1 MSPSPQVHPR
11 LVTLVRWVAHVLS
24 VLILFFFAV
33 MMGGEVMQG
42 QTPNLKPQEILF
54 FAALAVQ
61 LIGLLIAFR
70 KETPGGLMVLVGFLL
85 QAVLLPRSALNPY
98 FAVLPFTGLLR
109 LSCAWLGR
117 HQAPPP
123 LAVTGKRASHRIA
136 VTVCVVL
143 AVFLA
148 LASNEIFMSPPLMAP
163 RHVAVPA
170 GLVGGWQGQARVANA
185 WVRQRTLPV
194 KLAVDANGMA
204 EGTMGDARF
213 LEGRLIPNQSWFG
226 RALGMRTGY
235 TFRGRLD
242 GPVIAAEA
250 ITCDSTATIAF
261 NLAGDHL
268 YGGLGLSC
276 TGTAARNRAPVTIF
290 FKLDR
295 VLGGTP

>member
-24 VLILFFFAV
+24 VLILFFVAV
-33 MMGGEVMQG
+33 MFGGELMHG
-42 QTPNLKPQEILF
+42 RTPDLKPQEILI

-70 KETPGGLMVLVGFLL
+70 KQTVGGLMVLVGFLL
-85 QAVLLPRSALNPY
+85 HAVLMPRSALNPF
-98 FAVLPFTGLLR
+98 FAVLPFAGLLR
-109 LSCAWLGR
+109 LSCAWLQR

-123 LAVTGKRASHRIA
+123 PAVAGKRASHRIA
-136 VTVCVVL
+136 ITVSLVV
-143 AVFLA
+143 AVFLG
-148 LASNEIFMSPPLMAP
+148 LVSSEIFMSPPLMAP

-170 GLVGGWQGQARVANA
+170 SLVGGWQGQARVANA
-185 WVRQRTLPV
+185 WVRQRRLPV
-194 KLAVDANGMA
+194 KLAVDASGMA
-204 EGTMGDARF
+204 EGTIGDARF
-213 LEGRLIPNQSWFG
+213 LRGKLLPARSWFG
-226 RALGMRTGY
+226 RALRMGTGY
-235 TFRGRLD
+235 VFVGQLE

-250 ITCDSTATIAF
+250 IRCDSTARIAF

-268 YGGLGLSC
+268 HGGLMLSC

-295 VLGGTP
+295 ARVATP

>member
-1 MSPSPQVHPR
+1 MSPSPQAHPS

-33 MMGGEVMQG
+33 MIGGEAMQG
-42 QTPNLKPQEILF
+42 QTPHLKPREILF

-61 LIGLLIAFR
+61 LFGLLVAFR

-85 QAVLLPRSALNPY
+85 QAVLLPKSTLNPY

-136 VTVCVVL
+136 LTVILAV
-143 AVFLA
+143 AVFLG
-148 LASNEIFMSPPLMAP
+148 LVSSEIFMSPPLMAP

-185 WVRQRTLPV
+185 WVRQRRLPV
-194 KLAVDANGMA
+194 KLAVDASGMA
-204 EGTMGDARF
+204 EGTLGDARF
-213 LEGRLIPNQSWFG
+213 LRGKLLPARSWFG
-226 RALGMRTGY
+226 RALRMGTDY
-235 TFRGRLD
+235 VFVGRLE

-261 NLAGDHL
+261 DLAGDHL
-268 YGGLGLSC
+268 HGGLGLSC

-295 VLGGTP
+295 ARVATP

>member
-1 MSPSPQVHPR
+1 
-11 LVTLVRWVAHVLS
+11 
-24 VLILFFFAV
+24 
-33 MMGGEVMQG
+33 MQG

-54 FAALAVQ
+54 FAAVAVQ

-70 KETPGGLMVLVGFLL
+70 KETPGGLMVLVGYLL

-136 VTVCVVL
+136 LTVSLVV
-143 AVFLA
+143 AVFLG
-148 LASNEIFMSPPLMAP
+148 LVSSEIFMSPPLMAP
-163 RHVAVPA
+163 RRVAVPA
-170 GLVGGWQGQARVANA
+170 GLVGGWQGQARVADA
-185 WVRQRTLPV
+185 WVRQRRLPV
-194 KLAVDANGMA
+194 KLAVDASGMA
-204 EGTMGDARF
+204 EGTIGDARF
-213 LEGRLIPNQSWFG
+213 LRGKLLPARSWFG
-226 RALGMRTGY
+226 RALRMGTDY
-235 TFRGRLD
+235 VFVGRLE

-250 ITCDSTATIAF
+250 ITCGSTATIAF
-261 NLAGDHL
+261 DLVGDHL
-268 YGGLGLSC
+268 HGGLGLSC

-295 VLGGTP
+295 EPVATP

>member
-1 MSPSPQVHPR
+1 MPPSLQMHR
-11 LVTLVRWVAHVLS
+11 SLVTLVRWVAHVLS

-33 MMGGEVMQG
+33 MIGGDAMQG
-42 QTPNLKPQEILF
+42 QTPGPKPQEILF

-70 KETPGGLMVLVGFLL
+70 RETPGGLMVLVGYVL
-85 QAVLLPRSALNPY
+85 QAVLQPRSALNPF

-117 HQAPPP
+117 HPAPPP

-136 VTVCVVL
+136 LTVSLVV
-143 AVFLA
+143 AVFLG
-148 LASNEIFMSPPLMAP
+148 LVSSEIFMSPPLMAP
-163 RHVAVPA
+163 RRVAVPA

-185 WVRQRTLPV
+185 WVRQRRLPV
-194 KLAVDANGMA
+194 KLAVDASGMA
-204 EGTMGDARF
+204 EGTIGDASF
-213 LEGRLIPNQSWFG
+213 LRGRLLPARSWFG
-226 RALGMRTGY
+226 RALRMGTDY
-235 TFRGRLD
+235 VFVGRLE
-242 GPVIAAEA
+242 GPVIADEA
-250 ITCDSTATIAF
+250 IGCDSTATIAF

-268 YGGLGLSC
+268 HGGLGLSC

-295 VLGGTP
+295 ALAATP

>member
-1 MSPSPQVHPR
+1 MSPSLQVHPR

-54 FAALAVQ
+54 FAAVAVQ

-70 KETPGGLMVLVGFLL
+70 KETPGGLMVLVGYLL
-85 QAVLLPRSALNPY
+85 QAVLLPRSALIPF

-109 LSCAWLGR
+109 LSCAWFER
-117 HQAPPP
+117 HQAPPSH
-123 LAVTGKRASHRIA
+123 AVTGKRASHRIA
-136 VTVCVVL
+136 LMVSLVV
-143 AVFLA
+143 AVFLG
-148 LASNEIFMSPPLMAP
+148 LVSSEIFMSPPPLAL

-185 WVRQRTLPV
+185 WVRQRRLPV
-194 KLAVDANGMA
+194 RLAVDASGMA
-204 EGTMGDARF
+204 EGTIGDARF
-213 LEGRLIPNQSWFG
+213 LRGKLLPARSWFG
-226 RALGMRTGY
+226 RALRLKTDY
-235 TFRGRLD
+235 VFVGRLE

-250 ITCDSTATIAF
+250 IRCDSTATIAF
-261 NLAGDHL
+261 DLAGDHL
-268 YGGLGLSC
+268 HGGLGLSC

-295 VLGGTP
+295 ARVATP